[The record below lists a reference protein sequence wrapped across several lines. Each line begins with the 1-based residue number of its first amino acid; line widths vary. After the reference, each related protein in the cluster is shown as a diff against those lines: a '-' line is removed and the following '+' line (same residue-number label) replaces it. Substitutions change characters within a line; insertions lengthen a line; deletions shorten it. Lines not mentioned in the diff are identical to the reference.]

1 MSAQSDGV
9 SEDGVHKISALAN
22 RFVHA
27 MQQSYAFTSSHV
39 LQSTRPLGMAT
50 DSNDEANLF
59 QQLDTYPWEADLE
72 FQSGLVAILGSD
84 PSSEHADLLTL
95 RAQCFYYAR

>member
-1 MSAQSDGV
+1 
-9 SEDGVHKISALAN
+9 
-22 RFVHA
+22 
-27 MQQSYAFTSSHV
+27 
-39 LQSTRPLGMAT
+39 MAT

-59 QQLDTYPWEADLE
+59 RQLDTYPWEADLE